1 MIVFE
6 TAKSSMN
13 NGKRDTGYVQ
23 PEMVI
28 LGVCDNQGD
37 HSNAGRLNSTD

>member
-6 TAKSSMN
+6 TAESGMD
-13 NGKRDTGYVQ
+13 NGIGNTEYVQ

-37 HSNAGRLNSTD
+37 HSNAGN